1 VINTVNHPGKRVQ
14 RGTALMKKPKEK
26 INAKEI
32 EEFGDQLRNWRNFFT
47 EFFNRVIK
55 DSGKISGFDFSISQ
69 FKTMAAFRDD
79 VDCSMSELSKNAS
92 VTMPTM
98 TEMIDNL
105 ERVGIAERIRD
116 SQDRRVI
123 KVRLTEKGKQ
133 LRKQFMDKRR
143 SELKNILSNLSRND
157 RDELKDA
164 LAKAYTVLQRVNSKN
179 T

>member
-1 VINTVNHPGKRVQ
+1 MKNKKDNINVR
-14 RGTALMKKPKEK
+14 
-26 INAKEI
+26 EI

-55 DSGKISGFDFSISQ
+55 DTGTIDGFDFSISQ

-79 VDCSMSELSKNAS
+79 REYRMSELSKNAS
-92 VTMPTM
+92 VTMPSM
-98 TEMIDNL
+98 TEMVDNL
-105 ERVGIAERIRD
+105 EGAGIAERIRD

-143 SELKNILSNLSRND
+143 NELKNILSNLSRDD
-157 RDELKDA
+157 RTELKDA

>member
-1 VINTVNHPGKRVQ
+1 
-14 RGTALMKKPKEK
+14 
-26 INAKEI
+26 
-32 EEFGDQLRNWRNFFT
+32 
-47 EFFNRVIK
+47 
-55 DSGKISGFDFSISQ
+55 
-69 FKTMAAFRDD
+69 
-79 VDCSMSELSKNAS
+79 MSELSKNAS

-143 SELKNILSNLSRND
+143 NELKNILSNLSRDD
-157 RDELKDA
+157 RDELKNA